1 MEVETVLPL
10 GKVDPG
16 LRKPEQPLDLT
27 TVADDAQQVEAL
39 GYDGLLASENK
50 EDPFVTIA
58 VAAQATQLVRLANSV
73 VIAFARSPAVT
84 AMFAWSMQKLSRGRF
99 TLGLGSQV
107 RAHIQRRFGVAD
119 WTPAG
124 TWMREYVQA
133 IRAIWDCWQNGTPLR
148 FEGKRYRMDL
158 VVPQFNPGP
167 IAQPDIPIHLA
178 ALNPYMSQVAGEVAD
193 SIGPHPIC
201 TRAYI
206 EEVMLPAV
214 RKGAQ
219 RAGRDPSK
227 IRVAMRSLIATGPDE
242 ATLAE
247 RAEAVRARVAF
258 YASTPSY
265 RPVFEHHGL
274 GDLARRLS
282 ELSRA
287 QRWEEMPPLISDD
300 LLHTFAVV
308 GTFDEIIDLM
318 RKRCAGLATST
329 EFSIPV
335 TSEAEYERLA
345 GLIQVLQQA

>member
-27 TVADDAQQVEAL
+27 TVDEDARRVELL

-58 VAAQATQLVRLANSV
+58 VAAQATQRVRLANSV
-73 VIAFARSPAVT
+73 IIAFARSPAVT

-119 WTPAG
+119 GTPAG

-133 IRAIWDCWQNGTPLR
+133 VRAIWDCWQNGTPLR

-167 IAQPDIPIHLA
+167 IAQPEIPIHLA
-178 ALNPYMSQVAGEVAD
+178 ALNPYMCQVAGEGAD
-193 SIGPHPIC
+193 SVGPHPIC

-206 EEVMLPAV
+206 EDVMLPAV
-214 RKGAQ
+214 RKGAE
-219 RAGRDPSK
+219 RAGRDPAT

-242 ATLAE
+242 ATLAD

-287 QRWEEMPPLISDD
+287 QRWEKMPPLISDE
-300 LLHTFAVV
+300 LLNAFAVV

-318 RKRCAGLATST
+318 HKRCTGLATST
-329 EFSIPV
+329 EFSIPG
-335 TSEAEYERLA
+335 TSETEYERLA
-345 GLIQVLQQA
+345 ELIKTLQQV